1 MVEVVRQEVVDVAEE
16 AEEAAE
22 EVVAEEAEEV
32 AEEAVEEAGSPAI
45 ASSDSCTAPLS
56 SWPFGPKAV
65 RPIAS

>member
-1 MVEVVRQEVVDVAEE
+1 MVEVVRQGVVDVAEE

-22 EVVAEEAEEV
+22 EAAEEV

>member
-1 MVEVVRQEVVDVAEE
+1 MVRQEVVDVAKGAVEE
-16 AEEAAE
+16 AE
-22 EVVAEEAEEV
+22 EEAEEV
-32 AEEAVEEAGSPAI
+32 AEDAVEEAGSPAI